1 MHKFRDLIVWQKA
14 MELAKEVYPL
24 TRRFP
29 YTEQKGMISQIQRAV
44 VSIPANIAE
53 GAGRKT
59 PKDFAHFLSQ
69 ANGSAYE
76 VETLLELAL
85 SQDYISQEEF
95 DNTINKIEEIE
106 KMLYTMSN
114 SLNPVEKNPNTK
126 Y

>member
-1 MHKFRDLIVWQKA
+1 

-29 YTEQKGMISQIQRAV
+29 YTEQKGLISQLQRAA

-76 VETLLELAL
+76 VETLLELSL
-85 SQDYISQEEF
+85 SQNYITQDEFSQLV
-95 DNTINKIEEIE
+95 TKIEEIE
-106 KMLYTMSN
+106 KILYTMSN
-114 SLNPVEKNPNTK
+114 SLNSDTKNLNTQ